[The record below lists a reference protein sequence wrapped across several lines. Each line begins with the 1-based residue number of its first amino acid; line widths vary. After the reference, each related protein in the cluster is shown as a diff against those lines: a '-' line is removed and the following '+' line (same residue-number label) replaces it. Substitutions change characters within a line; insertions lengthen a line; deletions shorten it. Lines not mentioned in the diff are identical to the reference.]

1 VNDVSSPRADT
12 RDVPPAAPAA
22 TASGPAP
29 VSIPG
34 PMPARK
40 RTIALAVFGTVVV
53 LGLGGYGAWWMAAG
67 RWAQT
72 TEDAYVAGNLVQ
84 LTPQVG
90 GTVVAIRADDTD
102 LVRAGQTVVELDR
115 ADAQIAL
122 DQAEAA
128 LAKTVRDVRALYS
141 GTDQLRAS
149 VDVRESELARVRAD
163 LKRRLSLADSGAV
176 SGEELEHARTAVAG
190 AEAALAAAREQWQA
204 NLAQT
209 EGTKVESHPLVRQ
222 AAARVREAYL
232 AYSRAGIAAPVT
244 GYVAKRA
251 VQVGQRLQPG
261 TPLLAIVPLDHLWV
275 DANFKE
281 NQLRD
286 LRIGQP
292 VTLEADLYGSRVE
305 YHGRVAGLAA
315 GTGSVF
321 SLLPAQNA
329 TGNWIK
335 VVQRVPVRVELDP
348 EELRKNPLRV
358 GLSMRV
364 KIGTRDRTGAMLA
377 GSPRNEPRY
386 EAATQDPALE
396 AADRRV
402 ADIIRANGRA
412 NTRSAVQAAARLPA
426 A

>member
-1 VNDVSSPRADT
+1 VETTANEGAR
-12 RDVPPAAPAA
+12 PAAAEGA
-22 TASGPAP
+22 TATPAGDGAP

-34 PMPARK
+34 PMPKSR
-40 RTIALAVFGTVVV
+40 RRIALTVFATLVV
-53 LGLGGYGAWWMAAG
+53 LGLGSYGAWWFMAG

-115 ADAQIAL
+115 ADAQVAL
-122 DQAEAA
+122 DQAEAM

-141 GTDQLRAS
+141 STDQLRAS
-149 VDVRESELARVRAD
+149 VDLRANELARAQAD
-163 LKRRLSLADSGAV
+163 LQRRQSLASSGAV
-176 SGEELEHARTAVAG
+176 SGEELEHARTAVVSAQ
-190 AEAALAAAREQWQA
+190 AALAGAREQWQA
-204 NLAQT
+204 NAAQT
-209 EGTKVESHPLVRQ
+209 QGTKVESHPLVRQ

-232 AYSRAGIAAPVT
+232 AYSRAGIVAPVT

-281 NQLRD
+281 SQLRD

-292 VTLEADLYGSRVE
+292 VTLEADLYGGRVE
-305 YHGRVAGLAA
+305 YHGKVAGLAA

-348 EELRKNPLRV
+348 AELQRNPLRV

-364 KIGTRDRTGAMLA
+364 EISTHDRTGPQLA
-377 GSPRNEPRY
+377 GSPRNEARY
-386 EAATQDPALE
+386 ESATQDPALA

-402 ADIIRANGRA
+402 ADIIRANGHVD
-412 NTRSAVQAAARLPA
+412 TRSAVQAAVRTPA

>member
-1 VNDVSSPRADT
+1 MT
-12 RDVPPAAPAA
+12 
-22 TASGPAP
+22 
-29 VSIPG
+29 
-34 PMPARK
+34 
-40 RTIALAVFGTVVV
+40 
-53 LGLGGYGAWWMAAG
+53 AG

-115 ADAQIAL
+115 ADAQVAL

-128 LAKTVRDVRALYS
+128 LAKTVRDVRALYA

-176 SGEELEHARTAVAG
+176 SAEELEHARTSVAG
-190 AEAALAAAREQWQA
+190 AEAALAAARQQWQA

-209 EGTKVESHPLVRQ
+209 EGTKIESHPLVRQ
-222 AAARVREAYL
+222 AAGRVREAYL
-232 AYSRAGIAAPVT
+232 AYSRAGIVAPVT

-292 VTLEADLYGSRVE
+292 VTLEADLYGSHVE
-305 YHGRVAGLAA
+305 YHGKVAGLAA

-348 EELRKNPLRV
+348 AELQKSPLRV

-364 KIGTRDRTGAMLA
+364 KVGTHDRTGPTLA
-377 GSPRNEPRY
+377 GSPRNESRY

-412 NTRSAVQAAARLPA
+412 DARSAVQAALRTPA